1 MKGKDLLYQMSIRI
15 VNEIGQISENA
26 DPEVTKWSL
35 MREYW
40 GFVKNVLSKDYTNK
54 EYDVST
60 KNVQLY
66 WEKGVCK

>member
-35 MREYW
+35 MREY
-40 GFVKNVLSKDYTNK
+40 
-54 EYDVST
+54 
-60 KNVQLY
+60 
-66 WEKGVCK
+66 